1 MGAIAPDQGDHM
13 DRRVFILFAASGA
26 LAAAAPAVALDDL
39 PDLDA
44 VLVAAMKDTQVPAM
58 GILVIRDGKVA
69 GEAQRGLR
77 RVGSPDPVKP
87 GDVWHIGSDGKAM
100 TATMICRLADRG
112 VLHWD
117 TPLEAM
123 LPALA
128 SDMRAEYRKVTLLQ
142 LLSHHAGLPHDYRD
156 DKAVEPFYTDK
167 RSLTQQR
174 LAYLKLALTDAP
186 VNTPGTA
193 FSYSNTGFILAA
205 AIAEH
210 ATGRAYEDLMRRE
223 VFRPLGI
230 TTAGFGKTH
239 RGQPEGHVKG
249 HPDEATDAN
258 PDFFSPAG
266 NIYLSLDDWAKF
278 CIDQIDGA
286 AGRGKLLKPATYRLM
301 QTAQPNGIYA
311 LGWGAVPKGFGLQGP
326 ILTHDGSDGTWY
338 AKVVLFPA
346 SRSGV
351 LVTANAA
358 EDMAGD
364 KAVKAATKAVI
375 NSLAPPAPPEAKPQA

>member
-1 MGAIAPDQGDHM
+1 M
-13 DRRVFILFAASGA
+13 DRRAFVLTAASA
-26 LAAAAPAVALDDL
+26 LGAAAAPVFALESQ

-44 VLVAAMKDTQVPAM
+44 VLAAAMKDRQAPAM
-58 GILVIRDGKVA
+58 GILIIRDGKVA

-77 RVGSPDPVKP
+77 RIGGKDAVQP

-112 VLHWD
+112 VLKCD
-117 TPLEAM
+117 APLDQM
-123 LPALA
+123 LPDLVA
-128 SDMRAEYRKVTLLQ
+128 DMRPEYRKATLVM
-142 LLSHHAGLPHDYRD
+142 LLSHHAGLPHDYHD
-156 DKAVEPFYTDK
+156 EKALDPFYTDK
-167 RSLTQQR
+167 RQLKAQR

-193 FSYSNTGFILAA
+193 YSYSNTGYILAA

-210 ATGRAYEDLMRRE
+210 ATGKSYEDLMREE

-230 TTAGFGKTH
+230 TSAGFGRTH
-239 RGQPEGHVKG
+239 LGQPEGHVKG

-258 PDFFSPAG
+258 PDFFSPPG
-266 NIYLSLDDWAKF
+266 NIYLSLEDWAKF
-278 CIDQIDGA
+278 CIDQIEGA
-286 AGRGKLLKPATYRLM
+286 GGHGKLLEPATYTLM

-311 LGWGAVPKGFGLQGP
+311 LGWGAVPKGFGRQGP

-338 AKVVLFPA
+338 AKVVLFP
-346 SRSGV
+346 SFRSGV

-358 EDMAGD
+358 EDMGGD
-364 KAVKAATKAVI
+364 AAVKAATRAVI
-375 NSLAPPAPPEAKPQA
+375 ESLAPPAPAEPKPQP